1 MEGIAS
7 CRECG
12 NTVRGKIGVDLKCA
26 CGRVF
31 KIPDEPI
38 YHANKPAPLEKLK
51 NVPIMSLLDF
61 ILDSRKAGDG
71 NNFPVEFSFSI
82 QPVNRLSGRNSSSG
96 SNGECFARRP
106 RPDLFVEG
114 RKVLIVADLPDH
126 KKNQVSINL
135 EGDCLA
141 ISSLRH
147 FCNYKEE
154 FILPAWAKKIVSI
167 ITNNGLLIVEIV
179 KGP

>member
-126 KKNQVSINL
+126 KKIRSVLIWRETALLFQACGISAIIRRNL
-135 EGDCLA
+135 
-141 ISSLRH
+141 SSLPGR
-147 FCNYKEE
+147 
-154 FILPAWAKKIVSI
+154 KK
-167 ITNNGLLIVEIV
+167 
-179 KGP
+179 